1 MANERIYGNIVL
13 WFLYFILART
23 KETLK
28 FDFLFRFNG
37 SETTVNIFYV
47 NIVPQINLRFFF
59 RIVIFEFQFNSARYI
74 NGSEKIN
81 LNVPV

>member
-1 MANERIYGNIVL
+1 MRESTEIS
-13 WFLYFILART
+13 FLFFSGFYFILART

-37 SETTVNIFYV
+37 SETTVNIFYA
-47 NIVPQINLRFFF
+47 NIVPQIILRFFF
-59 RIVIFEFQFNSARYI
+59 SIVIFEFQFNSARYI

-81 LNVPV
+81 SNVPM